1 MHPAD
6 IKAELQKKGHP
17 SIRVAE
23 RLKVPAS
30 TVSQVINGHSS
41 SRKVARYI
49 SGVTGIPV
57 SELWPNRYPHL
68 ELEELRRRAA
78 A

>member
-6 IKAELQKKGHP
+6 IKAALHKKKHP
-17 SIRVAE
+17 PARVAE
-23 RLKVPAS
+23 RLKVPPS
-30 TVSQVINGHSS
+30 TVSQVINGHAA
-41 SRKVARYI
+41 SRKVARHI
-49 SGVTGIPV
+49 SDVLGIPV
-57 SELWPNRYPHL
+57 AKLWPNRYPHL